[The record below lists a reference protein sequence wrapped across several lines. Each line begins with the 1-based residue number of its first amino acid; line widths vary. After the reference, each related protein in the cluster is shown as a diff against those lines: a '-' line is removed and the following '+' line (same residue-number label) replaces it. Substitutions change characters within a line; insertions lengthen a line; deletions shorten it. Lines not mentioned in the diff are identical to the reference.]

1 MNTFRTIVTLA
12 ILCLSVSLSAQTTS
26 LDGKWTLDY
35 WEQGKQPVRG
45 PRQMEGISYKTVTAT
60 VPGNVELDLIAAGV
74 IGFKPETD
82 SNVYLLREYEG
93 YQWRYSRHFA
103 TPAHEDG
110 DDIYLTFGGVDC
122 YADIY
127 LNGKLIGSP
136 ENMLIEHRYEVSSLL
151 APAGGDNTL
160 EVYLRSS
167 VAEGRKAILNPFSH
181 RNFARPESIRA
192 RRAPHTYGWDILPR
206 LVSAGLWRS
215 VTLEVKHPVHI
226 ENLYW
231 ITEAIKDD
239 NSADVCLDFMVTLP
253 ARWADG
259 KVYAEYSLSL
269 DGEEKASGRTFV
281 NDHYRRVRM
290 NVKDARLWWPRGYG
304 APTLYD
310 ASLRLVDRNGNI
322 LDSKTV
328 RFGIRTVSLKM
339 TPVLTKDGKGDFRF
353 IVNGEPIFAR
363 GSNWTPMDA
372 FHSRDPQHLE
382 AAFKI
387 ATDLNCNMLRCW
399 GGNVY
404 EDHPFYDL
412 CDENGILV
420 WQDFSFACALYP
432 QDDEYQK
439 AVREEILSVVTK
451 LRGHAS
457 IALWSGNN
465 ENDASCRWA
474 SERFCFD
481 PGSDRISRITIPSA
495 LDDSDPYRSYL
506 PSSPYYSPEFVA
518 TGYKQEYLPENH
530 LWGPRGYYKDPFYSK
545 ASCLFASETGYHGM
559 PSRESLEKMFSPGS
573 VYPWTDPEKH
583 TWNEDWLT
591 KAVRVFRE
599 EGYTPDRNNLMINQ
613 VRLLFGEEPTDL
625 DRFIF
630 ASQTVQAEA
639 MKYFVERFRGYKFA
653 PRTGLLWWNIR
664 DGWPLISDA
673 VVDWYNNPKMAF
685 WFIRNVQYN
694 VCVMMNDAEDDGY
707 PLTVVND
714 TRKPVSGKVEVKDLD
729 SGKTVYKGKYDVA
742 ANGRTVITRIPERKG
757 QGMFLITYTG
767 ENGET
772 LKNHYLYGDI
782 PFNLD
787 QYRGWLDR
795 TGIKYKE

>member
-1 MNTFRTIVTLA
+1 
-12 ILCLSVSLSAQTTS
+12 
-26 LDGKWTLDY
+26 
-35 WEQGKQPVRG
+35 
-45 PRQMEGISYKTVTAT
+45 
-60 VPGNVELDLIAAGV
+60 
-74 IGFKPETD
+74 
-82 SNVYLLREYEG
+82 
-93 YQWRYSRHFA
+93 
-103 TPAHEDG
+103 
-110 DDIYLTFGGVDC
+110 
-122 YADIY
+122 
-127 LNGKLIGSP
+127 
-136 ENMLIEHRYEVSSLL
+136 
-151 APAGGDNTL
+151 
-160 EVYLRSS
+160 
-167 VAEGRKAILNPFSH
+167 
-181 RNFARPESIRA
+181 
-192 RRAPHTYGWDILPR
+192 
-206 LVSAGLWRS
+206 
-215 VTLEVKHPVHI
+215 
-226 ENLYW
+226 
-231 ITEAIKDD
+231 
-239 NSADVCLDFMVTLP
+239 
-253 ARWADG
+253 
-259 KVYAEYSLSL
+259 
-269 DGEEKASGRTFV
+269 
-281 NDHYRRVRM
+281 
-290 NVKDARLWWPRGYG
+290 
-304 APTLYD
+304 
-310 ASLRLVDRNGNI
+310 
-322 LDSKTV
+322 
-328 RFGIRTVSLKM
+328 
-339 TPVLTKDGKGDFRF
+339 
-353 IVNGEPIFAR
+353 
-363 GSNWTPMDA
+363 MDA

-382 AAFKI
+382 SAFKI

-742 ANGRTVITRIPERKG
+742 ANGRTVITHIPERDG

-787 QYRGWLDR
+787 QYRDWLDK
-795 TGIKYKE
+795 TGIKYKK